1 MRSLGDASMSEI
13 GLNSL
18 QDPSFVSAS
27 QSQNVAA
34 YADETHTQHPWAT

>member
-18 QDPSFVSAS
+18 QDPSFVSGS
-27 QSQNVAA
+27 QTQNVVA
-34 YADETHTQHPWAT
+34 YADDTRTQHPWAT